1 MKNLKEKYLFKLK
14 DILGDD
20 IVLRELSDDELVK
33 ELIVAYVP
41 LVEEIWNLKSDVEM
55 YRRTL
60 YNDVI

>member
-1 MKNLKEKYLFKLK
+1 MKNLKEKYLFELK